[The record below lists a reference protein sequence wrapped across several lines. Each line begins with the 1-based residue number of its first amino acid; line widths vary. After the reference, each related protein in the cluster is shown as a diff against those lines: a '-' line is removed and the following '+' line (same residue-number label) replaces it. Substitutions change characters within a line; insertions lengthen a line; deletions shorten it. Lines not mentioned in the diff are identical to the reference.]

1 MGRANDIWGERGAL
15 RDKEL
20 EGEAV
25 GEFEVR
31 GPGGNRPTGP
41 IRIGNW
47 MRILRDRGG
56 RRVRMVGGHIH
67 GRFCFTIIG

>member
-1 MGRANDIWGERGAL
+1 MGERGAL

-31 GPGGNRPTGP
+31 GPGGNR
-41 IRIGNW
+41 
-47 MRILRDRGG
+47 
-56 RRVRMVGGHIH
+56 RVQSGY
-67 GRFCFTIIG
+67 